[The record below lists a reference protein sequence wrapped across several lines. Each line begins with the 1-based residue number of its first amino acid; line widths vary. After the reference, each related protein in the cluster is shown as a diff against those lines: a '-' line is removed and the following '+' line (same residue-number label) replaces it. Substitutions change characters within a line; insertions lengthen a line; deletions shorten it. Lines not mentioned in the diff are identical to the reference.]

1 MVVAYAMY
9 IWKKCFY
16 FIGGKASDTKRS
28 TNQKSFIRHGQNKA
42 VVRIHLF
49 NGGDLAYKPEDWG
62 NEIIFEKVIYE
73 TSQKLVIK
81 GASGREVRTTH
92 DLRDSILTHFHIEL
106 NNPMTVLQ
114 QDEAKSFF
122 DKNDE
127 KGL

>member
-1 MVVAYAMY
+1 M
-9 IWKKCFY
+9 
-16 FIGGKASDTKRS
+16 
-28 TNQKSFIRHGQNKA
+28 
-42 VVRIHLF
+42 F
-49 NGGDLAYKPEDWG
+49 NGGDHAYKPEGWG

-81 GASGREVRTTH
+81 GASGREVRTTQ
-92 DLRDSILTHFHIEL
+92 DLKDSILTHFHIEL

-127 KGL
+127 KGIIITMQVWTKLRIPSIEEKS